1 MEYSFAYSKTII
13 VVCTVLGTVW
23 HWNDYY
29 EPAVYLTRPKNWLL
43 PMNLTNMYA
52 TLRMIEGEEFSI
64 SEVDQLNQMYTI
76 WPTLM
81 AGVLLVILPLIV
93 MYLFLQRRFMKS
105 IERTGLV

>member
-1 MEYSFAYSKTII
+1 
-13 VVCTVLGTVW
+13 
-23 HWNDYY
+23 
-29 EPAVYLTRPKNWLL
+29 
-43 PMNLTNMYA
+43 MNLTNMYA